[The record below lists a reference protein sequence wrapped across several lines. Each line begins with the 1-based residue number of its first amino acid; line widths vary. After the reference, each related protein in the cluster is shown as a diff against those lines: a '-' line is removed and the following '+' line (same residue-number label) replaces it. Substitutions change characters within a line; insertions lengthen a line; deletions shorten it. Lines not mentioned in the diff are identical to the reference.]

1 MNYYDSELQRLQ
13 SEIMEKQRTDA
24 KLSDLFLQQS
34 DLEKRTDELKK
45 VMRKEQDD
53 VDRLNARSLTAFFY
67 RATGKMG
74 EKLTKEEAEAYA
86 AAVKYD
92 AAKNE
97 LQAVNNDIEYCQRRL
112 SDLQDCEQQYE
123 RVLKEK
129 TEQIKQSGVPEA
141 GRIMQ
146 IENEIAFLEN
156 QQKEIQEAINAG
168 NQAFYIAQ
176 KILEDLDSAKNW
188 STFDLM
194 GGGLIADM
202 AKYDKLNKVQ
212 DQIQDLQNA
221 LRGFRTELAD
231 VTERISGNLYV
242 EIGDFLHFAD
252 YFFDGLFTDWMVYD
266 KINDSRNRTMQ
277 TSDQIQKILGQLN
290 EMDNDLCSKKD
301 NLKEELK
308 QTVLKSDT

>member
-34 DLEKRTDELKK
+34 DLEKRTDELEK
-45 VMRKEQDD
+45 VKRKEQDD

-168 NQAFYIAQ
+168 NQAFYIAR
-176 KILEDLDSAKNW
+176 KILEDLNSAKNW

>member
-24 KLSDLFLQQS
+24 KLSDLFLHQS
-34 DLEKRTDELKK
+34 DLEKRTDELEK
-45 VMRKEQDD
+45 VKRKEQDD

>member
-1 MNYYDSELQRLQ
+1 MNFYDSELQRLQ

-34 DLEKRTDELKK
+34 DLEKRRDELEK
-45 VMRKEQDD
+45 VKRKEQDD

-212 DQIQDLQNA
+212 DQIQNLQNA

-231 VTERISGNLYV
+231 VTERISGDLYV

-252 YFFDGLFTDWMVYD
+252 NLFDGLFTDWMVYD

>member
-34 DLEKRTDELKK
+34 DLEKRTDELEK
-45 VMRKEQDD
+45 VKRKEQDD

-168 NQAFYIAQ
+168 NQAFYIAR
-176 KILEDLDSAKNW
+176 KILEDLNSAKNW

-277 TSDQIQKILGQLN
+277 TSDQIQKLLGQLN

>member
-1 MNYYDSELQRLQ
+1 M
-13 SEIMEKQRTDA
+13 
-24 KLSDLFLQQS
+24 
-34 DLEKRTDELKK
+34 
-45 VMRKEQDD
+45 
-53 VDRLNARSLTAFFY
+53 
-67 RATGKMG
+67 
-74 EKLTKEEAEAYA
+74 
-86 AAVKYD
+86 KYD

-146 IENEIAFLEN
+146 IENEIAFLEI

-168 NQAFYIAQ
+168 NQAFYIAR

-231 VTERISGNLYV
+231 VTERISGDLYV

-277 TSDQIQKILGQLN
+277 TSDQIQKLLGQLN

>member
-34 DLEKRTDELKK
+34 DLEKRTDELEKI
-45 VMRKEQDD
+45 MRKEQDD

-123 RVLKEK
+123 KVLKEK

-168 NQAFYIAQ
+168 NQAFYIAR
-176 KILEDLDSAKNW
+176 KILEDLNSAKNW

>member
-34 DLEKRTDELKK
+34 DLEKRTDELEK
-45 VMRKEQDD
+45 VKRKEQDD

-168 NQAFYIAQ
+168 NHAFYIAQ

>member
-24 KLSDLFLQQS
+24 KLSDLLLQQS
-34 DLEKRTDELKK
+34 DLEKKTEELEKT
-45 VMRKEQDD
+45 MQKEQDD
-53 VDRLNARSLTAFFY
+53 VDRLNGRSLAAFFY
-67 RATGKMG
+67 RATGKIG

-86 AAVKYD
+86 ASVKYE

-97 LQAVNNDIEYCQRRL
+97 LQAVSDDIDYCQRRL
-112 SDLQDCEQQYE
+112 SQLQDCEQQYE
-123 RVLKEK
+123 KVLEEK
-129 TEQIKQSGVPEA
+129 TEQIKKSGVPEA
-141 GRIMQ
+141 GRIMNL
-146 IENEIAFLEN
+146 ENEIAFLET
-156 QQKEIQEAINAG
+156 QQKEIQEAVTAG
-168 NQAFYIAQ
+168 NRALDIAR

-202 AKYDKLNKVQ
+202 AKYDRLNKVQ
-212 DQIQDLQNA
+212 DKIQDLQAA

-231 VTERISGNLYV
+231 VTERISGDLHV

-266 KINDSRNRTMQ
+266 KINDSRGRTLR
-277 TSDQIQKILGQLN
+277 TRDQIQKILGQLN
-290 EMDNDLCSKKD
+290 VMDNELCSKKE
-301 NLKEELK
+301 NLKEELE
-308 QTVLKSDT
+308 QAVLDS

>member
-34 DLEKRTDELKK
+34 DLEKRTDELEKI
-45 VMRKEQDD
+45 MRKEQDD

-112 SDLQDCEQQYE
+112 SELQDCEQQYE
-123 RVLKEK
+123 KVLKEK

-277 TSDQIQKILGQLN
+277 TSDQIQKLLGQLN

>member
-13 SEIMEKQRTDA
+13 SEIMEKKRTDA
-24 KLSDLFLQQS
+24 KLSDLLLQQS
-34 DLEKRTDELKK
+34 DLEKKTEELEKT
-45 VMRKEQDD
+45 MQKEQAD
-53 VDRLNARSLTAFFY
+53 VDRLNGRSLAAFFY

-86 AAVKYD
+86 AAVKYE

-97 LQAVNNDIEYCQRRL
+97 LQAVNDDIDYCQRRL
-112 SDLQDCEQQYE
+112 SQLQDCEQQYE
-123 RVLKEK
+123 KVLEEK
-129 TEQIKQSGVPEA
+129 TEQIKKSGVPEA
-141 GRIMQ
+141 GRIMNL
-146 IENEIAFLEN
+146 ENEIAFLET
-156 QQKEIQEAINAG
+156 QQKEIQEAVNAG
-168 NQAFYIAQ
+168 NRALDITR

-202 AKYDKLNKVQ
+202 AKYDRLNKVQ
-212 DQIQDLQNA
+212 DKIQDLQAA

-231 VTERISGNLYV
+231 VTERISGDLHV

-266 KINDSRNRTMQ
+266 KINDSRGRTLR
-277 TSDQIQKILGQLN
+277 TRDQIQKILGQLN
-290 EMDNDLCSKKD
+290 VMDNELCSKKE
-301 NLKEELK
+301 NLKEELE
-308 QTVLKSDT
+308 QTILDS

>member
-1 MNYYDSELQRLQ
+1 
-13 SEIMEKQRTDA
+13 MEKQRTDA

-34 DLEKRTDELKK
+34 DLEKRTDELEKI
-45 VMRKEQDD
+45 MRKEQDD
-53 VDRLNARSLTAFFY
+53 VDRLNGRSLTAFFY

-112 SDLQDCEQQYE
+112 SELQDCEQQYE
-123 RVLKEK
+123 KVLKEK

-176 KILEDLDSAKNW
+176 KILEDLNSAKNW

-277 TSDQIQKILGQLN
+277 TSDQIQKLLGQLN

>member
-34 DLEKRTDELKK
+34 DLEKRTDELEKI
-45 VMRKEQDD
+45 MRKEQDD
-53 VDRLNARSLTAFFY
+53 VDRLNGRSLTAFFY

-112 SDLQDCEQQYE
+112 SELQDCEQQYE
-123 RVLKEK
+123 KVLKEK

-168 NQAFYIAQ
+168 NQAFYIAR
-176 KILEDLDSAKNW
+176 KVLEDLNSAKNW

>member
-34 DLEKRTDELKK
+34 DLEKRTDELEKI
-45 VMRKEQDD
+45 MRKEQDD

-168 NQAFYIAQ
+168 NQAFYIAR
-176 KILEDLDSAKNW
+176 KILEDLNSAKNW

-242 EIGDFLHFAD
+242 EIEDFLHFAD

>member
-24 KLSDLFLQQS
+24 KLSDLFLQQL
-34 DLEKRTDELKK
+34 DLEKRTDELEK
-45 VMRKEQDD
+45 VKRKEQDD

-67 RATGKMG
+67 RATGKIG

-97 LQAVNNDIEYCQRRL
+97 LQAVNNDIEYCQKRL

-168 NQAFYIAQ
+168 NQAFYIAR

-231 VTERISGNLYV
+231 VTERISGDLYV

>member
-168 NQAFYIAQ
+168 NQAFYIAR
-176 KILEDLDSAKNW
+176 KILEDLNSAKNW

>member
-34 DLEKRTDELKK
+34 DLEKRTDELEK
-45 VMRKEQDD
+45 VKRKEQDD

-168 NQAFYIAQ
+168 NQAFYIAR
-176 KILEDLDSAKNW
+176 KILEDLNSAKNW

-212 DQIQDLQNA
+212 DQIQNLQNA

-290 EMDNDLCSKKD
+290 EMDNDLRSKKD

>member
-34 DLEKRTDELKK
+34 DLEKRTDELEK
-45 VMRKEQDD
+45 VKRKEQDD

-97 LQAVNNDIEYCQRRL
+97 LQAVNNDIEYCQKRL

-168 NQAFYIAQ
+168 NQAFYIAR
-176 KILEDLDSAKNW
+176 KILEDLNSAKNW

-277 TSDQIQKILGQLN
+277 TSDQIQKLLGQLN

>member
-34 DLEKRTDELKK
+34 DLEKRTDELEKI
-45 VMRKEQDD
+45 MRKEQDD
-53 VDRLNARSLTAFFY
+53 VDRLNGRSLTAFFY
-67 RATGKMG
+67 RATGKMC

-123 RVLKEK
+123 KVLKEK

-277 TSDQIQKILGQLN
+277 TSDQIQKLLGQLN

>member
-13 SEIMEKQRTDA
+13 SEIMEKKRTDA
-24 KLSDLFLQQS
+24 KLSDLLLQQS
-34 DLEKRTDELKK
+34 DLEKKTGELEKT
-45 VMRKEQDD
+45 MQKEQDD
-53 VDRLNARSLTAFFY
+53 VDRLNGRSLAAFFY

-86 AAVKYD
+86 AAVKYE

-97 LQAVNNDIEYCQRRL
+97 LQAVNDDIEYCQRRL
-112 SDLQDCEQQYE
+112 LQLQDCEQQYE
-123 RVLKEK
+123 KVLEEK
-129 TEQIKQSGVPEA
+129 TEQIKKSGVPEA
-141 GRIMQ
+141 GRIMNL
-146 IENEIAFLEN
+146 ENETAFLEN
-156 QQKEIQEAINAG
+156 QQKEIQEAVNAG
-168 NQAFYIAQ
+168 NRALDITR

-188 STFDLM
+188 STFDLL

-202 AKYDKLNKVQ
+202 AKYDRLNKVQ
-212 DQIQDLQNA
+212 DKIQDLQAA

-231 VTERISGNLYV
+231 VTERISGDLHV

-266 KINDSRNRTMQ
+266 KINDSRSRTLQ

-290 EMDNDLCSKKD
+290 AMDNELCSKKK
-301 NLKEELK
+301 NLKEELE
-308 QTVLKSDT
+308 QVVLDS

>member
-34 DLEKRTDELKK
+34 DLEKRTDELEK
-45 VMRKEQDD
+45 VKRKEQDD

-146 IENEIAFLEN
+146 IENEIAFLEI
-156 QQKEIQEAINAG
+156 QQHEIQAAINAG
-168 NQAFYIAQ
+168 TQAFYIART
-176 KILEDLDSAKNW
+176 ILEDLDSAKNW

-231 VTERISGNLYV
+231 VTERISGDLYV

>member
-24 KLSDLFLQQS
+24 KLSDLLLQQS
-34 DLEKRTDELKK
+34 DLEKKTEELEKT
-45 VMRKEQDD
+45 MQKEQDD
-53 VDRLNARSLTAFFY
+53 VDRLNGRSLAAFFY
-67 RATGKMG
+67 RATGKIG

-86 AAVKYD
+86 ASVKYE

-97 LQAVNNDIEYCQRRL
+97 LQAVSDDIDYCQRRL
-112 SDLQDCEQQYE
+112 SQLQDCEQQYE
-123 RVLKEK
+123 KVLEEK
-129 TEQIKQSGVPEA
+129 TEQIKKSGVPEA
-141 GRIMQ
+141 GRIMNL
-146 IENEIAFLEN
+146 ENEIAFLET
-156 QQKEIQEAINAG
+156 QQKEIQEAVTAG
-168 NQAFYIAQ
+168 NRALDITR

-202 AKYDKLNKVQ
+202 AKYDRLNKVQ
-212 DQIQDLQNA
+212 DKIQDLQAA

-231 VTERISGNLYV
+231 VTERISGDLHV

-266 KINDSRNRTMQ
+266 KINDSRGRTLR
-277 TSDQIQKILGQLN
+277 TREQIQKILGQLN
-290 EMDNDLCSKKD
+290 AMDNEFCSKKE
-301 NLKEELK
+301 NLKEELE
-308 QTVLKSDT
+308 QTILDS

>member
-34 DLEKRTDELKK
+34 DLEKRTDELEK
-45 VMRKEQDD
+45 VKRKEQDD

-146 IENEIAFLEN
+146 IENEIAFLEI

-168 NQAFYIAQ
+168 NQAFYIAR

-231 VTERISGNLYV
+231 VTERISGDLYV

>member
-34 DLEKRTDELKK
+34 DLEKRTDELEKI
-45 VMRKEQDD
+45 MRKEQDD
-53 VDRLNARSLTAFFY
+53 VDRLNGRSLTAFFY

-112 SDLQDCEQQYE
+112 SELHDCEQQYE
-123 RVLKEK
+123 KVLKEK

-242 EIGDFLHFAD
+242 EIEDFLHFAD

>member
-24 KLSDLFLQQS
+24 KLSDLLLQQS
-34 DLEKRTDELKK
+34 DLEKKTEELEKT
-45 VMRKEQDD
+45 MQKEQDD
-53 VDRLNARSLTAFFY
+53 VDRLNGRSLAAFFY
-67 RATGKMG
+67 RATGKIG

-86 AAVKYD
+86 ASVKYE

-97 LQAVNNDIEYCQRRL
+97 LQAVSDDIDYCQRRL
-112 SDLQDCEQQYE
+112 SQLQDCEQQYE
-123 RVLKEK
+123 KVLEEK
-129 TEQIKQSGVPEA
+129 TEQIKKSGVPEA
-141 GRIMQ
+141 GRIMNL
-146 IENEIAFLEN
+146 ENEIAFLET
-156 QQKEIQEAINAG
+156 QQKEIQEAINSG
-168 NQAFYIAQ
+168 NHAFHIAR

-212 DQIQDLQNA
+212 DKIQDFQNA

-231 VTERISGNLYV
+231 VTERITGDLYV

-266 KINDSRNRTMQ
+266 KINDSRNRTLR

-290 EMDNDLCSKKD
+290 DMDNELCCKKE
-301 NLKEELK
+301 NLQEELE
-308 QTVLKSDT
+308 QTVLNSDT

>member
-34 DLEKRTDELKK
+34 DLEKRTDELEKI
-45 VMRKEQDD
+45 MRKEQDD
-53 VDRLNARSLTAFFY
+53 VDRLNGRSLTAFFY

-123 RVLKEK
+123 KVLKEK

-242 EIGDFLHFAD
+242 EIEDFLHFAD

>member
-34 DLEKRTDELKK
+34 DLEKRTDELEK
-45 VMRKEQDD
+45 VKRKEHDD

-168 NQAFYIAQ
+168 NQAFYIAR
-176 KILEDLDSAKNW
+176 KILEDLNSAKNW

>member
-34 DLEKRTDELKK
+34 DLEKRTDELEKI
-45 VMRKEQDD
+45 MRKEQDD
-53 VDRLNARSLTAFFY
+53 VDRLNGRSLTAFFY

-168 NQAFYIAQ
+168 NQAFYIAR

-231 VTERISGNLYV
+231 VTERISGDLYV

>member
-34 DLEKRTDELKK
+34 DLEKRTDELEKI
-45 VMRKEQDD
+45 MRKEQDD
-53 VDRLNARSLTAFFY
+53 VDRLNGRSLTAFFY

-123 RVLKEK
+123 KVLKEK

-242 EIGDFLHFAD
+242 EIEDFLHFAD

-277 TSDQIQKILGQLN
+277 TSDQIQKLLGQLN

>member
-34 DLEKRTDELKK
+34 DLEKRTDELEK
-45 VMRKEQDD
+45 VKRKEQDD
-53 VDRLNARSLTAFFY
+53 DDRLNARSLTAFFY

-112 SDLQDCEQQYE
+112 SELQDCEQQYE
-123 RVLKEK
+123 KVLKEK

-168 NQAFYIAQ
+168 NQAFYIAR
-176 KILEDLDSAKNW
+176 KILEDLNSAKNW

-277 TSDQIQKILGQLN
+277 TSDQIQKLLGQLN

>member
-34 DLEKRTDELKK
+34 DLEKRTDELEK
-45 VMRKEQDD
+45 VKRKEQDD

-168 NQAFYIAQ
+168 NQAFYISR
-176 KILEDLDSAKNW
+176 KILEDLNSAKNW

>member
-24 KLSDLFLQQS
+24 KLSDLLLQQS
-34 DLEKRTDELKK
+34 DLEKKTEELEKT
-45 VMRKEQDD
+45 MQKEQDD
-53 VDRLNARSLTAFFY
+53 VDRLNGRSLAAFFY
-67 RATGKMG
+67 RATGKIG

-86 AAVKYD
+86 ASVKYE

-97 LQAVNNDIEYCQRRL
+97 LQAVSDDIDYCQRRL
-112 SDLQDCEQQYE
+112 SQLQDCEQQYE
-123 RVLKEK
+123 KVLEEK
-129 TEQIKQSGVPEA
+129 TEQIKKSGVPEA
-141 GRIMQ
+141 GRIMNL
-146 IENEIAFLEN
+146 ENEIAFLET
-156 QQKEIQEAINAG
+156 QQKEIQEAVTAG
-168 NQAFYIAQ
+168 KRALDITR

-202 AKYDKLNKVQ
+202 AKYDRLNKVQ
-212 DQIQDLQNA
+212 DKIQDLQAA

-231 VTERISGNLYV
+231 VTERISGDLHV

-266 KINDSRNRTMQ
+266 KINDSRGRTLR
-277 TSDQIQKILGQLN
+277 TRDQIQKILGQLN
-290 EMDNDLCSKKD
+290 AMDNEFCSKKE
-301 NLKEELK
+301 NLKEELE
-308 QTVLKSDT
+308 QTILDS

>member
-34 DLEKRTDELKK
+34 DLEKRTDELEK
-45 VMRKEQDD
+45 VKRKEQDD

-168 NQAFYIAQ
+168 NQAFYIAR
-176 KILEDLDSAKNW
+176 KVLEDLNSAKNW